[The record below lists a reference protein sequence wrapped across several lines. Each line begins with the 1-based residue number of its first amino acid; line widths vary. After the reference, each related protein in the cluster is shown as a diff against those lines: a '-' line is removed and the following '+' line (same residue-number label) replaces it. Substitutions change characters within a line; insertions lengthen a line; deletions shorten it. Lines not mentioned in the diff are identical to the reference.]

1 MEIWFAF
8 RCAGGAG
15 GIDSLPSP
23 AQHHHRSD
31 GFARLRVV
39 LRGSEFPDPHGK
51 NAGATG
57 SDCFRIPAAGFLYS
71 DPRRQSTYFRTHQQF
86 GILLDFISDSRI
98 ISRAECDRH
107 GPTAWARCRRS
118 DFWPLLYDK
127 KIPAMDPDYPVFR
140 VSRLSTMRLWS
151 KPGARGRFTILFSR
165 KMSAESGMAQTR
177 LPGITPQRVAP
188 SNTILVDYTMA
199 GMNGRETLAA
209 IRSTG
214 CKSPAILCSGYISNA
229 KDGAYEDSFDGFLQK
244 PFRHQEREKVLAQ
257 VTHLKGPRVHGGL
270 CCETGNVFY
279 DREFFSRLAC
289 RTE

>member
-107 GPTAWARCRRS
+107 GPTPRHGPDVVAQI
-118 DFWPLLYDK
+118 FGPYFTTK
-127 KIPAMDPDYPVFR
+127 KSGHGPGLSRVQGITSFHNAALEQTRTRESVHNPVFQEDVGR
-140 VSRLSTMRLWS
+140 IRYGSNSVTRNNSAKSCPIEHHPRRLH
-151 KPGARGRFTILFSR
+151 
-165 KMSAESGMAQTR
+165 
-177 LPGITPQRVAP
+177 
-188 SNTILVDYTMA
+188 
-199 GMNGRETLAA
+199 NGRSEWT
-209 IRSTG
+209 
-214 CKSPAILCSGYISNA
+214 
-229 KDGAYEDSFDGFLQK
+229 
-244 PFRHQEREKVLAQ
+244 
-257 VTHLKGPRVHGGL
+257 
-270 CCETGNVFY
+270 
-279 DREFFSRLAC
+279 
-289 RTE
+289 

>member
-107 GPTAWARCRRS
+107 GPTPRHGP
-118 DFWPLLYDK
+118 DFVAQIFGPYFTTK
-127 KIPAMDPDYPVFR
+127 KFRPWTRIIP
-140 VSRLSTMRLWS
+140 
-151 KPGARGRFTILFSR
+151 
-165 KMSAESGMAQTR
+165 
-177 LPGITPQRVAP
+177 
-188 SNTILVDYTMA
+188 
-199 GMNGRETLAA
+199 
-209 IRSTG
+209 
-214 CKSPAILCSGYISNA
+214 CSGYHVFPQCGS
-229 KDGAYEDSFDGFLQK
+229 GANPDPGVGSQSCFPGRCR
-244 PFRHQEREKVLAQ
+244 PNQ
-257 VTHLKGPRVHGGL
+257 VWIKLGYP
-270 CCETGNVFY
+270 E
-279 DREFFSRLAC
+279 
-289 RTE
+289 